1 MGQINGAN
9 AFQCFSKD
17 GKFNSK
23 TQEFRHAYMYI
34 YTYILILTCI
44 QSDPMFPSHQQVFR
58 YFQLCRFVNLRE
70 NVNSTVQMLFS
81 LISLQSFNLRT
92 RSSGRTKSTVRFL
105 NPHSN
110 GTTIFTRVI

>member
-44 QSDPMFPSHQQVFR
+44 QSDPMFRSHQQV
-58 YFQLCRFVNLRE
+58 FQLCRFVNLRE
-70 NVNSTVQMLFS
+70 NVNSTEQMLFS

>member
-1 MGQINGAN
+1 MVQMLFS
-9 AFQCFSKD
+9 AFQKME
-17 GKFNSK
+17 N
-23 TQEFRHAYMYI
+23 
-34 YTYILILTCI
+34 LIPKHRSLDLTCL
-44 QSDPMFPSHQQVFR
+44 QSDPMFRSHQQV
-58 YFQLCRFVNLRE
+58 FQLCRFVNLRE
-70 NVNSTVQMLFS
+70 NVNSTEQMLFS

>member
-1 MGQINGAN
+1 
-9 AFQCFSKD
+9 
-17 GKFNSK
+17 
-23 TQEFRHAYMYI
+23 MYI

-44 QSDPMFPSHQQVFR
+44 QSDPMFRSHQQV
-58 YFQLCRFVNLRE
+58 FQLCRFVNLRE
-70 NVNSTVQMLFS
+70 NVNSTEQMLFS

>member
-1 MGQINGAN
+1 MVQMLFS
-9 AFQCFSKD
+9 AFQKME
-17 GKFNSK
+17 N
-23 TQEFRHAYMYI
+23 
-34 YTYILILTCI
+34 LIPKHRSLDLTCL
-44 QSDPMFPSHQQVFR
+44 QSDPMFRSHQQVFR

-92 RSSGRTKSTVRFL
+92 RSSGRTKSTVRFV

>member
-23 TQEFRHAYMYI
+23 TQKLKPYMY
-34 YTYILILTCI
+34 TVR
-44 QSDPMFPSHQQVFR
+44 SHVSKPSTSLPIFSIMSICESTR
-58 YFQLCRFVNLRE
+58 K